1 LTLTA
6 TATWP
11 LSTAKADAERA
22 HAIARDSAMECRS
35 AAHEICVDDSFTA
48 TPVAVAV
55 AVAVHDHVNVNG

>member
-1 LTLTA
+1 
-6 TATWP
+6 
-11 LSTAKADAERA
+11 
-22 HAIARDSAMECRS
+22 MECRS